1 MLFEFTSSIGEDIVE
16 NGKIKNIRHEIGDIL
31 DISEDRYLILKPY
44 GHIVEKPIVEKDEIK
59 EPEDSYNDKQ
69 VKTYKK
75 KKG

>member
-16 NGKIKNIRHEIGDIL
+16 NGKIKNIRHEMGDIL
-31 DISEDRYLILKPY
+31 EISEDRYLILKPY
-44 GHIVEKPIVEKDEIK
+44 GHIVEKDEIK
-59 EPEDSYNDKQ
+59 ETKDSYDDKQ